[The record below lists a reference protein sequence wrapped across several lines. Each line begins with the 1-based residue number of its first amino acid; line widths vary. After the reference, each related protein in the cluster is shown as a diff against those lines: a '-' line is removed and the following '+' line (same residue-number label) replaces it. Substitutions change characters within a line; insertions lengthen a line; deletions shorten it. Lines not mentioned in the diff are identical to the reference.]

1 MKEIMKLIGAIF
13 GAGQKYAKGGLLY
26 EAAYKYG
33 QAVAMMNLLYL
44 QHTSGVIELTKAEQA
59 ALSGMRQKL
68 ETMVVSLNHSAGNG
82 KHHLSGATKPSDALH
97 SVLGNLTDDVF
108 TGWLEG

>member
-1 MKEIMKLIGAIF
+1 MKEILKLIGVIF
-13 GAGQKYAKGGLLY
+13 SAGQRYAKSGLLY

-44 QHTSGVIELTKAEQA
+44 QHTSGIIELTKAEQA

-68 ETMVVSLNHSAGNG
+68 EAMVISLNHSAGNG
-82 KHHLSGATKPSDALH
+82 RHKLSGAQDPADALH
-97 SVLGNLTDDVF
+97 SVLETLTEDVV
-108 TGWLEG
+108 TGWV